1 MVNFVGKDKK
11 RRKLFLKKFK
21 KRTYLKKK
29 LKDKTI
35 SFEER
40 YLAQMQLTKMNRN
53 SSKVRI
59 KNRCILT
66 GRSHSVLRLFKI
78 SRIKI
83 RELVSMGLIPGL
95 KKASW

>member
-11 RRKLFLKKFK
+11 RLKLFLKSFQ
-21 KRTYLKKK
+21 KRVNLKKK
-29 LKDKTI
+29 LKDKNI

-40 YLAQMQLTKMNRN
+40 YLAQIQLTKMNRN

-83 RELVSMGLIPGL
+83 RELVAMGLMPGL

>member
-11 RRKLFLKKFK
+11 RRKLFLKSFQ
-21 KRTYLKKK
+21 KRVNLKKK
-29 LKDKTI
+29 LKDKNI

-40 YLAQMQLTKMNRN
+40 YLAQIQLTKMNRN

-83 RELVSMGLIPGL
+83 RELVAMGLMPGL